1 MNRID
6 KKPLSDLGYNFVPKE
21 YLKKGQSEFDLRLK
35 NINALEF
42 RALSEKEIEI
52 LEANLNQAESWKDIQ
67 VKEGFNPYL
76 VKNCRFFGINRIG
89 ILESCYLE
97 FKNLRMPVGLY
108 NSTLISC
115 DFGDNVA
122 IDRVNLLSHY
132 QMGNEVM
139 ILQVNELATTST
151 AKFGNG
157 NVKDGEDERIRIW
170 LELGNENGGRKV
182 VPFVG
187 MRPADAY
194 LWMQDREDVEL
205 QHRYFEMTKAE
216 FSSERG
222 FYGQIGDR
230 TVIKNTGIIKDVNMG
245 SDTYIKGANKLK
257 NLTILSFPHAS
268 TQIGEGCEIVNGIIH
283 EGCRIFYGV
292 KAVRFIL
299 EAHSQLKYGARL
311 INSFLGSNSTI
322 SCCEVLNS
330 LIFPAHE
337 QHHNNSFLCASVV
350 KGQSNMAAGATLGSN
365 HNSRGADGELQA
377 GRGFWP
383 GLAVALKHNSKFA
396 SFNLISKG
404 NYPAEIHN
412 PMPFSLLGNDE
423 ATGGLLIIA
432 GYWFQYNMYALARN
446 AWKFD
451 KRDVRT
457 NKNMLLEYDF
467 LAPDTV
473 SEILEGIKLMEFWVG
488 NTLEPNLSKQK
499 SMALGK
505 SWLLNP
511 ENANNPLPI
520 YVENIENSKRKTRV
534 AKCHRAYQIFNDL
547 LFYHAAK
554 EWLATMERNPDKA
567 PLDLLHVTLKNATAI
582 QKWDNIGGQIIPAGV
597 VSDLKN
603 NIKSGEINRWS
614 QVHEIYE
621 NQASLYYDQ
630 KFENALNGL
639 MQVIDQPV
647 SSPVF
652 LQKWLEKAMDVS
664 EFLTAGIENSR
675 AKDFKDP
682 FRLAMFGNEEEME
695 KVIGSIH
702 ENEFI
707 SDAKE
712 KSKAFNAK
720 TKELMSSIKK

>member
-21 YLKKGQSEFDLRLK
+21 YLKNGQSEFDHRLK
-35 NINALEF
+35 NINLLEF
-42 RALSEKEIEI
+42 RALTEKEIEI
-52 LEANLNQAESWKDIQ
+52 LVANLNQAECWDDIH
-67 VKEGFNPYL
+67 VKEGFNPYF

-89 ILESCYLE
+89 VLESCYLE

-157 NVKDGEDERIRIW
+157 IVKDGEDERIRIW

-194 LWMQDREDVEL
+194 LWMQDREDSEL
-205 QHRYFEMTKAE
+205 QQKYFEMTKAE

-337 QHHNNSFLCASVV
+337 QHHNNSFLCASVI

-365 HNSRGADGELQA
+365 HNCRGADG
-377 GRGFWP
+377 
-383 GLAVALKHNSKFA
+383 
-396 SFNLISKG
+396 
-404 NYPAEIHN
+404 
-412 PMPFSLLGNDE
+412 
-423 ATGGLLIIA
+423 
-432 GYWFQYNMYALARN
+432 
-446 AWKFD
+446 
-451 KRDVRT
+451 
-457 NKNMLLEYDF
+457 
-467 LAPDTV
+467 
-473 SEILEGIKLMEFWVG
+473 
-488 NTLEPNLSKQK
+488 
-499 SMALGK
+499 
-505 SWLLNP
+505 
-511 ENANNPLPI
+511 
-520 YVENIENSKRKTRV
+520 
-534 AKCHRAYQIFNDL
+534 
-547 LFYHAAK
+547 
-554 EWLATMERNPDKA
+554 
-567 PLDLLHVTLKNATAI
+567 
-582 QKWDNIGGQIIPAGV
+582 
-597 VSDLKN
+597 
-603 NIKSGEINRWS
+603 
-614 QVHEIYE
+614 
-621 NQASLYYDQ
+621 
-630 KFENALNGL
+630 
-639 MQVIDQPV
+639 
-647 SSPVF
+647 
-652 LQKWLEKAMDVS
+652 
-664 EFLTAGIENSR
+664 
-675 AKDFKDP
+675 
-682 FRLAMFGNEEEME
+682 
-695 KVIGSIH
+695 
-702 ENEFI
+702 
-707 SDAKE
+707 
-712 KSKAFNAK
+712 
-720 TKELMSSIKK
+720 

>member
-6 KKPLSDLGYNFVPKE
+6 KKPLSELGYNFVPQE
-21 YLKKGQSEFDLRLK
+21 YLKKGQTEFDHRVK
-35 NINALEF
+35 NINSLDF
-42 RALSEKEIEI
+42 RALTDKEIQI
-52 LEANLNQAESWKDIQ
+52 LEANLNEAESWKAIS
-67 VKEGFNPYL
+67 VKDGFNPYL

-115 DFGDNVA
+115 DFGDNIA

-132 QMGNEVM
+132 QIGNEVM

-151 AKFGNG
+151 AKFGDG
-157 NVKDGEDERIRIW
+157 IVKDGEDERIRIW

-194 LWMQDREDVEL
+194 LWMQDREDSTL
-205 QHRYFEMTKAE
+205 QQKYFEMTKAE

-412 PMPFSLLGNDE
+412 PLPFSLLGNDE
-423 ATGGLLIIA
+423 TSGGLLIIA

-451 KRDVRT
+451 KRDVRS
-457 NKNMLLEYDF
+457 NKNMLLEYDY

-473 SEILEGIKLMEFWVG
+473 SEMIEGIKLMEFWVG
-488 NTLEPNLSKQK
+488 ESLDPNSNKEK
-499 SMALGK
+499 SQALGK

-511 ENANNPLPI
+511 ENAHNPLAI
-520 YVENIENSKRKTRV
+520 YAKNIENSKRKTRV

-554 EWLATMERNPDKA
+554 EWLATIERNPDKT
-567 PLDLLHVTLKNATAI
+567 PLYLLNHTLLHATAI
-582 QKWDNIGGQIIPAGV
+582 QKWDNLGGQLIPAGIV
-597 VSDLKN
+597 VELKDK
-603 NIKSGEINRWS
+603 IKSGQLTRWS
-614 QVHEIYE
+614 QVHKIYE
-621 NQASLYYDQ
+621 KQASLYYDQ

-639 MQVIDQPV
+639 IQVADQHINNPE
-647 SSPVF
+647 F
-652 LQKWLEKAMDVS
+652 IQKWLEKAMEMSD
-664 EFLTAGIENSR
+664 FLTAGIENSR
-675 AKDFKDP
+675 AKDFNDP
-682 FRLAMFGNEEEME
+682 FRLAMFGNAQEME

-707 SDAKE
+707 SDAKQH
-712 KSKAFNAK
+712 AK
-720 TKELMSSIKK
+720 NFHHKLKELMSSIKK

>member
-1 MNRID
+1 
-6 KKPLSDLGYNFVPKE
+6 
-21 YLKKGQSEFDLRLK
+21 
-35 NINALEF
+35 
-42 RALSEKEIEI
+42 
-52 LEANLNQAESWKDIQ
+52 
-67 VKEGFNPYL
+67 
-76 VKNCRFFGINRIG
+76 
-89 ILESCYLE
+89 
-97 FKNLRMPVGLY
+97 
-108 NSTLISC
+108 
-115 DFGDNVA
+115 
-122 IDRVNLLSHY
+122 
-132 QMGNEVM
+132 
-139 ILQVNELATTST
+139 
-151 AKFGNG
+151 
-157 NVKDGEDERIRIW
+157 
-170 LELGNENGGRKV
+170 
-182 VPFVG
+182 
-187 MRPADAY
+187 
-194 LWMQDREDVEL
+194 
-205 QHRYFEMTKAE
+205 
-216 FSSERG
+216 
-222 FYGQIGDR
+222 
-230 TVIKNTGIIKDVNMG
+230 
-245 SDTYIKGANKLK
+245 
-257 NLTILSFPHAS
+257 
-268 TQIGEGCEIVNGIIH
+268 
-283 EGCRIFYGV
+283 
-292 KAVRFIL
+292 
-299 EAHSQLKYGARL
+299 
-311 INSFLGSNSTI
+311 
-322 SCCEVLNS
+322 VLNS

-457 NKNMLLEYDF
+457 DKNMLLEYDF

-488 NTLEPNLSKQK
+488 NTLEPKLSKEK
-499 SMALGK
+499 STALGK

-511 ENANNPLPI
+511 ENASNPLPI

-534 AKCHRAYQIFNDL
+534 AKCHQAYQIFNDL
-547 LFYHAAK
+547 LIYHAAK

-567 PLDLLHVTLKNATAI
+567 PLDLLNITLANATAI

-603 NIKSGEINRWS
+603 NIKSGQINRWS
-614 QVHEIYE
+614 QVHDVYE
-621 NQASLYYDQ
+621 KQASLYYDQ
-630 KFENALNGL
+630 KFENALNGF
-639 MQVIDQPV
+639 MQVIDEPINN
-647 SSPVF
+647 PEF
-652 LQKWLEKAMDVS
+652 MEKWLGKAIEMS

-682 FRLAMFGNEEEME
+682 FRLAMFGSEKEME

-712 KSKAFNAK
+712 KSNSFN
-720 TKELMSSIKK
+720 IKLKGLLAVVKK

>member
-6 KKPLSDLGYNFVPKE
+6 KKPLSELGYNFVPQE
-21 YLKKGQSEFDLRLK
+21 HLKKGQSEFEHRLK
-35 NINALEF
+35 NINPLDF
-42 RALSEKEIEI
+42 RPLTGREIEI
-52 LEANLNQAESWKDIQ
+52 LEANLNEAESWKTVS
-67 VKEGFNPYL
+67 VKNGFNPYL
-76 VKNCRFFGINRIG
+76 VKNCRFFGVNSIG

-132 QMGNEVM
+132 QVGHEVM

-157 NVKDGEDERIRIW
+157 IVKDGEDERIRIW

-194 LWMQDREDVEL
+194 LWMQDREDSEL
-205 QHRYFEMTKAE
+205 QQRYFELTKAE

-299 EAHSQLKYGARL
+299 ESHSQLKYGARL

-330 LIFPAHE
+330 LLFPAHE

-451 KRDVRT
+451 KRDVRSD
-457 NKNMLLEYDF
+457 KNMLLEYDY

-473 SEILEGIKLMEFWVG
+473 SEIIEGIKLMEYWVG
-488 NTLEPNLSKQK
+488 NTLEHNQTKEKATS
-499 SMALGK
+499 LGK
-505 SWLLNP
+505 SWLVNP
-511 ENANNPLPI
+511 TNANNPLAI
-520 YVENIENSKRKTRV
+520 YAEHIENSKRKTRI

-554 EWLATMERNPDKA
+554 EWLATMERNPGKS
-567 PLDLLHVTLKNATAI
+567 PMELLNFTLESATAI
-582 QKWDNIGGQIIPAGV
+582 QKWDNLGGQLIPEGV
-597 VSDLKN
+597 VVDLKFK
-603 NIKSGEINRWS
+603 IKSGQITRWS
-614 QVHEIYE
+614 QVHDLYE
-621 NQASLYYDQ
+621 KQALLYYDQ

-639 MQVIDQPV
+639 IQVADQPINN
-647 SSPVF
+647 SEF
-652 LQKWLEKAMDVS
+652 IQKWLKKAMEMSD
-664 EFLTAGIENSR
+664 FLSDGIENSR
-675 AKDFKDP
+675 AKDFNDP
-682 FRLAMFGNEEEME
+682 FRLAMFANEKEME
-695 KVIGSIH
+695 KVIGPIL

-707 SDAKE
+707 SDAKA
-712 KSKAFNAK
+712 KSAHFQIK
-720 TKELMSSIKK
+720 TKDLMASIKK

>member
-6 KKPLSDLGYNFVPKE
+6 KKPLSQLGYNFVPQE
-21 YLKKGQSEFDLRLK
+21 YLKKGQTEFDHRLK
-35 NINALEF
+35 NINLSDF
-42 RALSEKEIEI
+42 RALSTREIEI
-52 LEANLNQAESWKDIQ
+52 LEANLNQAESWLDIY

-76 VKNCRFFGINRIG
+76 IKNCRFFGINRIG

-108 NSTLISC
+108 NSTIISS

-132 QMGNEVM
+132 QIGNEVM

-194 LWMQDREDVEL
+194 LWMQDREDSDL
-205 QHRYFEMTKAE
+205 QRRYLEMTKAE

-222 FYGQIGDR
+222 YYGQIGDR

-337 QHHNNSFLCASVV
+337 QHHNNSFLCASVI

-457 NKNMLLEYDF
+457 DKNMLLEYDF

-473 SEILEGIKLMEFWVG
+473 SEILKGIKLLEFWVG
-488 NTLEPNLSKQK
+488 NTLEPNLSKEK
-499 SMALGK
+499 AMDLGK

-511 ENANNPLPI
+511 ENANNPLAI
-520 YVENIENSKRKTRV
+520 YAENIENSKRKTRV
-534 AKCHRAYQIFNDL
+534 AKCHQAYQIFNDL
-547 LFYHAAK
+547 LIYHAAK
-554 EWLATMERNPDKA
+554 EWLATMERNPEKA
-567 PLDLLHVTLKNATAI
+567 AIDLLNSTLSNATAI
-582 QKWDNIGGQIIPAGV
+582 QKWDNMGGQIIPAGIV
-597 VSDLKN
+597 AE
-603 NIKSGEINRWS
+603 IKSNIQSGSISRWS

-621 NQASLYYDQ
+621 KQATLYLDQ
-630 KFENALNGL
+630 KFENALNG
-639 MQVIDQPV
+639 MIQIIDQPINH
-647 SSPVF
+647 PIF
-652 LQKWLEKAMDVS
+652 IEKWLQKAIRMS
-664 EFLTAGIENSR
+664 EFLTDGIENSR

-682 FRLAMFGNEEEME
+682 FRLAMFGNEKEME

-707 SDAKE
+707 AEAKL
-712 KSKAFNAK
+712 KSENFKQQLQGLIAD
-720 TKELMSSIKK
+720 IKK

>member
-1 MNRID
+1 
-6 KKPLSDLGYNFVPKE
+6 
-21 YLKKGQSEFDLRLK
+21 
-35 NINALEF
+35 
-42 RALSEKEIEI
+42 
-52 LEANLNQAESWKDIQ
+52 
-67 VKEGFNPYL
+67 
-76 VKNCRFFGINRIG
+76 
-89 ILESCYLE
+89 
-97 FKNLRMPVGLY
+97 
-108 NSTLISC
+108 
-115 DFGDNVA
+115 
-122 IDRVNLLSHY
+122 
-132 QMGNEVM
+132 
-139 ILQVNELATTST
+139 
-151 AKFGNG
+151 
-157 NVKDGEDERIRIW
+157 
-170 LELGNENGGRKV
+170 
-182 VPFVG
+182 
-187 MRPADAY
+187 
-194 LWMQDREDVEL
+194 
-205 QHRYFEMTKAE
+205 MTKAE

-457 NKNMLLEYDF
+457 DKNMLLEYDF

-488 NTLEPNLSKQK
+488 NTLEPNFSKEK

-511 ENANNPLPI
+511 ENASNPLPI

-534 AKCHRAYQIFNDL
+534 AKCHQAYQIFNDL
-547 LFYHAAK
+547 LCYHAAK

-567 PLDLLHVTLKNATAI
+567 PLDLLNITLRNATAI

-603 NIKSGEINRWS
+603 NIKSGQINRWS
-614 QVHEIYE
+614 QVHDVYE
-621 NQASLYYDQ
+621 KQASLYYDQ
-630 KFENALNGL
+630 KFENALNGF
-639 MQVIDQPV
+639 MQLIDEPINNLE
-647 SSPVF
+647 F
-652 LQKWLEKAMDVS
+652 MEKWLEKAVEIS
-664 EFLTAGIENSR
+664 NFLTAGIENSR

-682 FRLAMFGNEEEME
+682 FRLAMFGSEKEME

-712 KSKAFNAK
+712 KSNSFN
-720 TKELMSSIKK
+720 IKLKGLLAVVKK

>member
-6 KKPLSDLGYNFVPKE
+6 KKPLSQLGFSFVSPT
-21 YLKKGQSEFDLRLK
+21 YLSEGATEFDQRNLHL
-35 NINALEF
+35 NQADF
-42 RALSEKEIEI
+42 RPLLDREIKI
-52 LEANLNQAESWKDIQ
+52 LEANLNEAKNWKDVW
-67 VKEGFNPYL
+67 VKEGFDPYL
-76 VKNCRFFGINRIG
+76 VKNCRFFGLNRIG

-132 QMGNEVM
+132 QIGNEVM

-157 NVKDGEDERIRIW
+157 IVKDGEEERIRIW

-182 VPFVG
+182 IPFVG

-194 LWMQDREDVEL
+194 LWMQDRDDAAL
-205 QHRYFEMTKAE
+205 QAKYFQITQAE
-216 FSSERG
+216 FSTSRG

-257 NLTILSFPHAS
+257 NLTIISYPHAS

-299 EAHSQLKYGARL
+299 AAHSQLKYGARL

-330 LIFPAHE
+330 LIYPAHE

-412 PMPFSLLGNDE
+412 PLPFSLLGNDE
-423 ATGGLLIIA
+423 SSGGLLIIA

-446 AWKFD
+446 AWKFGE
-451 KRDVRT
+451 RDVRSD
-457 NKNMLLEYDF
+457 KNMLLEYDF

-473 SEILEGIKLMEFWVG
+473 SEILNGLAL
-488 NTLEPNLSKQK
+488 LEHWAGESIQDDPSLS
-499 SMALGK
+499 AIETRRLGEE
-505 SWLLNP
+505 WLLHP
-511 ENANNPLPI
+511 ESSTSTTPI
-520 YVENIENSKRKTRV
+520 FAKGIENSKRKTRI
-534 AKCHRAYQIFNDL
+534 AKAPQAYQIFKNL
-547 LFYHAAK
+547 LAYHAAK
-554 EWLATMERNPDKA
+554 EWLATAQRNPDKA
-567 PLDLLHVTLKNATAI
+567 PIDLLNNTLHHATKI
-582 QKWDNIGGQIIPAGV
+582 QKWDNIGGQLIPANAV
-597 VSDLKN
+597 LDLKN
-603 NIKSGEINRWS
+603 KIKSGQISRWHE
-614 QVHEIYE
+614 VHTFYE
-621 NQASLYYDQ
+621 RESALYYDQ

-639 MQVIDQPV
+639 IQISGIEINQAPYIKVW
-647 SSPVF
+647 
-652 LQKWLEKAMDVS
+652 LQKAIETS
-664 EFLTAGIENSR
+664 EFLTLGIEKSR
-675 AKDFKDP
+675 SKDFQDP
-682 FRLAMFGNEEEME
+682 FRLAMFGSEKEME
-695 KVIGSIH
+695 KVIGDWKDNDFIKSAH
-702 ENEFI
+702 ENHVQFARKI
-707 SDAKE
+707 A
-712 KSKAFNAK
+712 
-720 TKELMSSIKK
+720 ELID

>member
-6 KKPLSDLGYNFVPKE
+6 KKPLSQLGFSFVSPP
-21 YLKKGQSEFDLRLK
+21 YLSEGATEFDLRNLQL
-35 NINALEF
+35 NQADF
-42 RALSEKEIEI
+42 RPLMEREIKI
-52 LEANLNQAESWKDIQ
+52 LEANLNEAENWKDVS

-132 QMGNEVM
+132 QIGNEVM
-139 ILQVNELATTST
+139 ILQVNELATTPT

-157 NVKDGEDERIRIW
+157 IVKDGEEERIRIW

-182 VPFVG
+182 IPFVG

-194 LWMQDREDVEL
+194 LWMQDRDDAEL
-205 QHRYFEMTKAE
+205 QARYFQMTQAE
-216 FSSERG
+216 FSTSRG

-257 NLTILSFPHAS
+257 NLTIISYPHAS

-299 EAHSQLKYGARL
+299 AAHSQLKYGARL

-330 LIFPAHE
+330 LIYPAHE
-337 QHHNNSFLCASVV
+337 QHHNNSFLCASLV

-412 PMPFSLLGNDE
+412 PLPFSLLGNDE
-423 ATGGLLIIA
+423 TSGGLLIIA

-446 AWKFD
+446 AWKFGE
-451 KRDVRT
+451 RDVRSD
-457 NKNMLLEYDF
+457 KNMLLEYDF

-473 SEILEGIKLMEFWVG
+473 SEILNGL
-488 NTLEPNLSKQK
+488 TLLEQWAGESIQIDESLS
-499 SMALGK
+499 AIEARRLGAR
-505 SWLLNP
+505 WLLDPNSSTSTT
-511 ENANNPLPI
+511 PI
-520 YVENIENSKRKTRV
+520 FAKGIENSKRKTRI
-534 AKCHRAYQIFNDL
+534 AKAPQAYQIFKNL
-547 LFYHAAK
+547 LAYHAAK
-554 EWLATMERNPDKA
+554 EWLATAQRNPGKA
-567 PLDLLHVTLKNATAI
+567 PMDLLNNTLNHATKI
-582 QKWDNIGGQIIPAGV
+582 QKWDNLGGQLIPANAV
-597 VSDLKN
+597 MDLKDK
-603 NIKSGEINRWS
+603 IKNGQIRRWRD
-614 QVHEIYE
+614 VHTFYE
-621 NQASLYYDQ
+621 TESALYYDQ

-639 MQVIDQPV
+639 IQISDTEINQAPYIK
-647 SSPVF
+647 F
-652 LQKWLEKAMDVS
+652 WLQKAIETS
-664 EFLTAGIENSR
+664 EFLTLGIEKSR
-675 AKDFKDP
+675 SKDFQDP
-682 FRLAMFGNEEEME
+682 FRLAMFGNEKEME
-695 KVIGSIH
+695 KVIGDWKENDFIQSAH
-702 ENEFI
+702 ENHVLF
-707 SDAKE
+707 
-712 KSKAFNAK
+712 
-720 TKELMSSIKK
+720 TKKVGELIQ